1 MKYFPIN
8 TLHRERPI
16 ACRVLLQ
23 LIVVCLFGF
32 SLLNN
37 GSSVIA
43 ADGWTSFQ
51 NGVSIIKEQT
61 NKPNIQ
67 WKQSLKPIWRIT
79 TKGYGQSSPLV
90 WKNHVYI
97 SFVLGDNKEQCG
109 LAAYDITDGK
119 LLWEVLEPNPSPR
132 ESNVYVSKAAP
143 SPVLD
148 ENGIVVLFEEGLLFS
163 CDHSGKKRWQRNLN
177 EEYGAIETNHGIAS
191 SLEQDDKHIYVW
203 IEAKTNP
210 YVLKIDKQTGGNK
223 WKAEGLGTTTW
234 ASPRLVPVGDQTHL
248 VLSGIG
254 KLAGLDIENG
264 DRLWEFDKISGN
276 STPTP
281 MPLGNGR
288 FLMGA
293 TTGSGNN
300 GTTKASDSNGVIE
313 ISPIESGYTVK
324 YVWQCKRATSSFG
337 SPVAHANVAYFVNR
351 TGILFAHD
359 LTSGKELYSQRLS
372 SSMWATPIVANGV
385 LIFPCKDG
393 TLQIISAGREFK
405 QVAKYAVWETEPP
418 ADGKGPSFGGPV
430 LYAAIHSNQSLFVR
444 RGDLLVRYK
453 LK

>member
-51 NGVSIIKEQT
+51 NGGSIIKEQT

-67 WKQSLKPIWRIT
+67 WKQSLKPIWRIA

-109 LAAYDITDGK
+109 LAAYEITDGK

-148 ENGIVVLFEEGLLFS
+148 ENGIVV
-163 CDHSGKKRWQRNLN
+163 
-177 EEYGAIETNHGIAS
+177 
-191 SLEQDDKHIYVW
+191 
-203 IEAKTNP
+203 
-210 YVLKIDKQTGGNK
+210 
-223 WKAEGLGTTTW
+223 
-234 ASPRLVPVGDQTHL
+234 RLL
-248 VLSGIG
+248 VL
-254 KLAGLDIENG
+254 
-264 DRLWEFDKISGN
+264 
-276 STPTP
+276 P
-281 MPLGNGR
+281 
-288 FLMGA
+288 
-293 TTGSGNN
+293 
-300 GTTKASDSNGVIE
+300 
-313 ISPIESGYTVK
+313 Y
-324 YVWQCKRATSSFG
+324 
-337 SPVAHANVAYFVNR
+337 
-351 TGILFAHD
+351 
-359 LTSGKELYSQRLS
+359 
-372 SSMWATPIVANGV
+372 
-385 LIFPCKDG
+385 
-393 TLQIISAGREFK
+393 
-405 QVAKYAVWETEPP
+405 
-418 ADGKGPSFGGPV
+418 
-430 LYAAIHSNQSLFVR
+430 
-444 RGDLLVRYK
+444 
-453 LK
+453 